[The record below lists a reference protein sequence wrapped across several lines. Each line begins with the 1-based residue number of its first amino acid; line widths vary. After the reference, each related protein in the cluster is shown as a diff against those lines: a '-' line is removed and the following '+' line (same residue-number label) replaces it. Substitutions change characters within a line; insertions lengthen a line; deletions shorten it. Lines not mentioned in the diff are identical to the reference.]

1 MKVYK
6 PSKGPAG
13 VFIVLLAALVDIV
26 IMVFAPY
33 INSYEIE
40 SILNVFAIS
49 YTIYCLYYFIIII
62 SLKYYLND
70 EYMIIESFFG
80 LKKIKIDFK
89 DIKGYV
95 IHKNLIKGTKL
106 SGIGNNIFAVGRS
119 IVEKVGITYMYVT
132 KSKDV
137 IFLKTEDMSYGISP
151 DKFDEFKNYIIDKG
165 IEQKEFQIIKKKNK
179 DIYKEKSF
187 FIPFILSVIIIIV
200 IVLNPFILYLKHK
213 LPQIMPITF
222 DRAFKVI
229 QYGTEK
235 QFAFRQM
242 TYGVLNMIVLVCMYY
257 ASYFCAKYDKKSAYK
272 YIYVALILAA
282 VFLLMQIR
290 VLIAYI

>member
-1 MKVYK
+1 MRVYK

-13 VFIVLLAALVDIV
+13 VFIILLAALVDIA

-49 YTIYCLYYFIIII
+49 CTIYCLYYFIIII
-62 SLKYYLND
+62 SLKYCLDD
-70 EYMIIESFFG
+70 ESVVIESFFG
-80 LKKIKIDFK
+80 LKKIRIDFK

-187 FIPFILSVIIIIV
+187 FIPFILSVIIIII

-222 DRAFKVI
+222 DGAFKVI

-272 YIYVALILAA
+272 YIYIALILAA

-290 VLIAYI
+290 VLIAYV

>member
-1 MKVYK
+1 MRAYK
-6 PSKGPAG
+6 PSKGPAWI
-13 VFIVLLAALVDIV
+13 FIILLATLVDIAV
-26 IMVFAPY
+26 MALVPY
-33 INSYEIE
+33 INSYEIV
-40 SILNVFAIS
+40 SILNVFAIAF
-49 YTIYCLYYFIIII
+49 TIYCLYYFIIII
-62 SLKYYLND
+62 SLKYYLDD
-70 EYMIIESFFG
+70 EYIVIESFFG
-80 LKKIKIDFK
+80 LKKVKINVG

-95 IHKNLIKGTKL
+95 IHKNLIKGAKL

-132 KSKDV
+132 KAKNV

-151 DKFDEFKNYIIDKG
+151 HKFEEFKKFIIDKG
-165 IEQKEFQIIKKKNK
+165 IEEKEFQVIKKKNR

-187 FIPFILSVIIIIV
+187 FIPFIFSVIITIL
-200 IVLNPFILYLKHK
+200 IVLIPFILYLKHK

-222 DRAFKVI
+222 DGAFKVI
-229 QYGTEK
+229 QYGTGK